1 MGENL
6 RIGAFTL
13 KKGPV
18 KLARVDEA
26 KKNDLDEVVLS
37 RKERI
42 ENNKARVYKYFPVL
56 KERNTQI
63 ANTLSGGEQQM
74 LAISRALMASPKL
87 LILDEPS
94 LGLAPLIVRDIFNIV
109 KEFKNEGVT
118 ILIVEQNALQTLKI
132 ADYAYVIQVGE
143 MILDGEAASMMNNP
157 ALIDA
162 YMGQ

>member
-1 MGENL
+1 MGYCFLFFLFLKVQLHLNHFSL
-6 RIGAFTL
+6 LQARI
-13 KKGPV
+13 
-18 KLARVDEA
+18 DEA

-94 LGLAPLIVRDIFNIV
+94 LG
-109 KEFKNEGVT
+109 
-118 ILIVEQNALQTLKI
+118 
-132 ADYAYVIQVGE
+132 
-143 MILDGEAASMMNNP
+143 
-157 ALIDA
+157 
-162 YMGQ
+162 